1 GQGGRDKIAAGVA
14 KATLRTILT
23 RQRRHRTSLGDR
35 VGYSDRLLINK
46 LFNVSY
52 FLDPQH
58 LILGSHLIVDGDDY
72 NRRGTGFQPRRK
84 ASCGVRTQPNS
95 PAGGQGWTCHQE
107 INGG

>member
-1 GQGGRDKIAAGVA
+1 M
-14 KATLRTILT
+14 
-23 RQRRHRTSLGDR
+23 
-35 VGYSDRLLINK
+35 GYSDRLLINK